1 MVEEILDQ
9 GSVNNGVN
17 PLLTACVFLGF
28 EADPSLDISSRIRGP
43 NDQYVNHIMS
53 ETGATVL
60 LRGRRSGNS
69 ENALGEEAPQPLH
82 LLLSSN
88 DPIGLERAKLLAEN
102 LLDTISAEC
111 GASRASSCKVY
122 VAVPPPP
129 QLLGEVQNSGNESV
143 VKECVSSS
151 LTSSGGMT
159 GDVSHGAGLQSMGLL
174 NPGMPQASTV
184 CHSHSSLIGG
194 TSYIGYEGIYP
205 QATPLQQ
212 VALALRQS
220 TSSVT
225 ATVDPAAKAS
235 SAKSPTT
242 VVPSEEKRPPQRR
255 KFQELSA
262 AAKGPATTHQNK
274 LQGSEFQMP
283 RELTSHV
290 GARDVPTMAA
300 PRKLICSSPDV
311 IPPPPP
317 RRMPPPPPKSMP
329 PPPPPPK
336 FNSTPEVRENNSMLH
351 KSKPEAI
358 PDTLIKL
365 MEYGDDDDDLEETI
379 EEPSKSLSSAP
390 AAPKPFWAV

>member
-9 GSVNNGVN
+9 GSVNNGVKVN

-262 AAKGPATTHQNK
+262 AAKGPATTHQVF
-274 LQGSEFQMP
+274 S
-283 RELTSHV
+283 LTLYEAYRPIFTGFSDMEVAWDGHALICDVSHV
-290 GARDVPTMAA
+290 MHPSTCFCFSSFQL
-300 PRKLICSSPDV
+300 PICCQ
-311 IPPPPP
+311 
-317 RRMPPPPPKSMP
+317 KSRL
-329 PPPPPPK
+329 
-336 FNSTPEVRENNSMLH
+336 STFLFFH
-351 KSKPEAI
+351 
-358 PDTLIKL
+358 LL
-365 MEYGDDDDDLEETI
+365 
-379 EEPSKSLSSAP
+379 
-390 AAPKPFWAV
+390 PFLFH